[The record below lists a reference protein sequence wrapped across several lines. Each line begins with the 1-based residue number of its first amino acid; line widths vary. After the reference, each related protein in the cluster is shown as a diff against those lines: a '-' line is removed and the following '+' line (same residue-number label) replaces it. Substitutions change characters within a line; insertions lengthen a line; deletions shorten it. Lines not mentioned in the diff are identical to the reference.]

1 MKPNSFSQ
9 FSPTRGNLR
18 SHRKSLVFPHF
29 LFYYPRQPKQR
40 EFGNLGTGQL
50 LCCRLSRQLPR
61 RVFPADF
68 PSPTGFPEIGLSFPS
83 PAQQTGSLATAL
95 LRPSVGKWSAKTKP
109 KGQNSLALLGIWREA
124 ICAHNPEVG
133 GSSPPSATR
142 SSRRNEFRYDDF
154 FVLFRHLRSY
164 HKNRRSLLK
173 SAVFDFTGYST
184 NPYFTLIR
192 SSFSSIGSAASM
204 IKITVAA
211 A

>member
-1 MKPNSFSQ
+1 MFS
-9 FSPTRGNLR
+9 R
-18 SHRKSLVFPHF
+18 
-29 LFYYPRQPKQR
+29 
-40 EFGNLGTGQL
+40 
-50 LCCRLSRQLPR
+50 
-61 RVFPADF
+61 
-68 PSPTGFPEIGLSFPS
+68 
-83 PAQQTGSLATAL
+83 
-95 LRPSVGKWSAKTKP
+95 
-109 KGQNSLALLGIWREA
+109 
-124 ICAHNPEVG
+124 
-133 GSSPPSATR
+133 TR